1 MMDLNSMM
9 KDLSVFK
16 VKDLKVL
23 SRESGLK
30 LEHKGHKFT
39 KQELIDNLVE
49 YYKEYYKNE
58 VEKVKEDNSKEE
70 EKADVV
76 EAIEA
81 VAEVV
86 EEKQAQ
92 DDEEA
97 WEEGKEEVT
106 EEEQETENKYRG
118 IYATT
123 LKQIAEKYSYEKPQW
138 VYDEVL
144 QIGSTIAFIH
154 YVEAKDQNVY
164 RKLRFA
170 KVVGINRKQK
180 LVKVQ
185 TFYGTEVKIGF
196 DELLFIVSKNDT
208 ANSFP
213 KDIRNYIKGHR
224 TKQGRRD
231 IHDRYINSN
240 KCEE

>member
-1 MMDLNSMM
+1 M
-9 KDLSVFK
+9 KDLSNLK
-16 VKDLKVL
+16 VKDLKAL

-39 KQELIDNLVE
+39 KQELINNLVE
-49 YYKEYYKNE
+49 FYKNE
-58 VEKVKEDNSKEE
+58 EKEGEDDNSKEE

-86 EEKQAQ
+86 EEVQEQ
-92 DDEEA
+92 DDGEA
-97 WEEGKEEVT
+97 WEEGKEETT
-106 EEEQETENKYRG
+106 EKEQETENKYRG

-170 KVVGINRKQK
+170 KVVGINRKQR

-231 IHDRYINSN
+231 IHDRYISSN

>member
-1 MMDLNSMM
+1 MMVSNSIM
-9 KDLSVFK
+9 KDLSNLK
-16 VKDLKVL
+16 VKDLKAL
-23 SRESGLK
+23 SREKGLK

-49 YYKEYYKNE
+49 FYKNE
-58 VEKVKEDNSKEE
+58 EKEGEEDNSKEE

-86 EEKQAQ
+86 EETQAQ

-97 WEEGKEEVT
+97 WEEEKEETT
-106 EEEQETENKYRG
+106 EKEQETENKYRG

-170 KVVGINRKQK
+170 KVVGINRKQR

-231 IHDRYINSN
+231 IHDRYISSN

>member
-1 MMDLNSMM
+1 MVLNSAM
-9 KDLSVFK
+9 KDLSSLK
-16 VKDLKVL
+16 VKDLKAL
-23 SRESGLK
+23 SREKGLK

-39 KQELIDNLVE
+39 KQELINNLVE
-49 YYKEYYKNE
+49 FYKNE
-58 VEKVKEDNSKEE
+58 EKEGAEDNSKEE
-70 EKADVV
+70 EKADVYAKILKKADAEAAKKTNTKAQV
-76 EAIEA
+76 E
-81 VAEVV
+81 
-86 EEKQAQ
+86 
-92 DDEEA
+92 EEA
-97 WEEGKEEVT
+97 WEEEKEET
-106 EEEQETENKYRG
+106 ETKEQETENKYRG

-144 QIGSTIAFIH
+144 QVGSTIAFIH

-231 IHDRYINSN
+231 IHDRYINSS

>member
-1 MMDLNSMM
+1 MMVLNSAM
-9 KDLSVFK
+9 KDLSSLK
-16 VKDLKVL
+16 VKDLKAL
-23 SRESGLK
+23 SREKGLK

-39 KQELIDNLVE
+39 KQELINNLVE
-49 YYKEYYKNE
+49 FYKNE
-58 VEKVKEDNSKEE
+58 EKEGEEDNSKEE

-76 EAIEA
+76 EAI
-81 VAEVV
+81 AEVV
-86 EEKQAQ
+86 EETQAQ

-97 WEEGKEEVT
+97 WEEGKEETT
-106 EEEQETENKYRG
+106 EKEQETENKYRG

-144 QIGSTIAFIH
+144 QVGSTIAFIH

>member
-1 MMDLNSMM
+1 M
-9 KDLSVFK
+9 
-16 VKDLKVL
+16 
-23 SRESGLK
+23 SREKGLK

-39 KQELIDNLVE
+39 KQELINNLVE
-49 YYKEYYKNE
+49 FYKNE
-58 VEKVKEDNSKEE
+58 EKEGEEDNSKEE

-86 EEKQAQ
+86 EETKTQ

-97 WEEGKEEVT
+97 WEEEKEEAT
-106 EEEQETENKYRG
+106 EKEQEIENKHRG

-170 KVVGINRKQK
+170 KVVGINRKQR

>member
-58 VEKVKEDNSKEE
+58 EKEVNEDNSKEE

-86 EEKQAQ
+86 EETQ
-92 DDEEA
+92 DDEEV
-97 WEEGKEEVT
+97 WEEEKEEAK
-106 EEEQETENKYRG
+106 EKEQETENKYRG

-170 KVVGINRKQK
+170 KVVGINRKQR

-185 TFYGTEVKIGF
+185 TFYGTEVKISF

-231 IHDRYINSN
+231 IHDRYINSS

>member
-1 MMDLNSMM
+1 MMVLNSAM
-9 KDLSVFK
+9 KDLSSLK
-16 VKDLKVL
+16 VKDLKAL
-23 SRESGLK
+23 SREKGLK

-39 KQELIDNLVE
+39 KQELINNLVE
-49 YYKEYYKNE
+49 FYKNE
-58 VEKVKEDNSKEE
+58 EKEVNEDNSKEE

-86 EEKQAQ
+86 EETKTQ

-97 WEEGKEEVT
+97 WEEEKEEAT
-106 EEEQETENKYRG
+106 EKEQEIENKYRG

-231 IHDRYINSN
+231 IHDRYINSS

>member
-1 MMDLNSMM
+1 MMVLNNVT
-9 KDLSVFK
+9 KDLSSLK
-16 VKDLKVL
+16 VKDLKAL
-23 SRESGLK
+23 SREKGLK

-39 KQELIDNLVE
+39 KQELINNLVE
-49 YYKEYYKNE
+49 FYKNE
-58 VEKVKEDNSKEE
+58 EKEGEE

-86 EEKQAQ
+86 EETQAQ
-92 DDEEA
+92 NDEEA
-97 WEEGKEEVT
+97 WEEEKEET
-106 EEEQETENKYRG
+106 ETKEQETENKYRG
-118 IYATT
+118 IYVTT

-224 TKQGRRD
+224 TKQGRRY
-231 IHDRYINSN
+231 IHDRYINSS

>member
-1 MMDLNSMM
+1 M
-9 KDLSVFK
+9 KDLSNLK
-16 VKDLKVL
+16 VKDLKAL
-23 SRESGLK
+23 SREKGLK

-39 KQELIDNLVE
+39 KQELIDNLIE
-49 YYKEYYKNE
+49 FYKNE
-58 VEKVKEDNSKEE
+58 EKESEE

-86 EEKQAQ
+86 EETQTQ
-92 DDEEA
+92 NDEEA
-97 WEEGKEEVT
+97 WEEEKEET
-106 EEEQETENKYRG
+106 ETKEQETENKYRG

-154 YVEAKDQNVY
+154 YVEAKDQIVY

-170 KVVGINRKQK
+170 KVVGINRKQR

-231 IHDRYINSN
+231 IHDRYINSS

>member
-1 MMDLNSMM
+1 MMVSNSIM
-9 KDLSVFK
+9 KDLSGFK
-16 VKDLKVL
+16 VKDLKAL
-23 SRESGLK
+23 SREKGLK

-39 KQELIDNLVE
+39 KQELINNLVE
-49 YYKEYYKNE
+49 FYKNE
-58 VEKVKEDNSKEE
+58 EKEGAEDNSKEE

-86 EEKQAQ
+86 EETQAQ
-92 DDEEA
+92 NDEEA
-97 WEEGKEEVT
+97 WEEEKE
-106 EEEQETENKYRG
+106 ETENKYRG

-144 QIGSTIAFIH
+144 QVGSTIAFIH

-185 TFYGTEVKIGF
+185 TFYGAEVKIGF

>member
-1 MMDLNSMM
+1 MMVSNSMM
-9 KDLSVFK
+9 KDLRKLK
-16 VKDLKVL
+16 VKDLKAL

-39 KQELIDNLVE
+39 KQELINNLVE
-49 YYKEYYKNE
+49 FYKNE
-58 VEKVKEDNSKEE
+58 EKEVNEDNSKEE

-86 EEKQAQ
+86 EETKTQ

-97 WEEGKEEVT
+97 WEEEKEETT
-106 EEEQETENKYRG
+106 EKEQETENKYRG

-138 VYDEVL
+138 VYDEIL

-170 KVVGINRKQK
+170 KVVGINRKQR

-231 IHDRYINSN
+231 IHDRYISSN

>member
-1 MMDLNSMM
+1 MMVLNNVT
-9 KDLSVFK
+9 KDLSSLK
-16 VKDLKVL
+16 VKDLKAL
-23 SRESGLK
+23 SREKGLK

-39 KQELIDNLVE
+39 KQELINNLVE
-49 YYKEYYKNE
+49 FYKNE
-58 VEKVKEDNSKEE
+58 EKEGEE

-76 EAIEA
+76 EAI
-81 VAEVV
+81 AEVV
-86 EEKQAQ
+86 EETQAQ
-92 DDEEA
+92 NDEEA
-97 WEEGKEEVT
+97 WEEEKEET
-106 EEEQETENKYRG
+106 ETKEQETENKYRG

-231 IHDRYINSN
+231 IHDRYINSS

>member
-1 MMDLNSMM
+1 MMVSNSIM
-9 KDLSVFK
+9 KDLRKLK
-16 VKDLKVL
+16 VKDLKAL

-49 YYKEYYKNE
+49 LYKNE
-58 VEKVKEDNSKEE
+58 VKEGEEDNSKEE
-70 EKADVV
+70 GKADVV

-86 EEKQAQ
+86 EEMQTQ

-97 WEEGKEEVT
+97 WEEGKEETT
-106 EEEQETENKYRG
+106 EKEQETENKYRG

-170 KVVGINRKQK
+170 KVVGINRKQR

>member
-1 MMDLNSMM
+1 M
-9 KDLSVFK
+9 KDLSNLK
-16 VKDLKVL
+16 VKDLKAL
-23 SRESGLK
+23 SRENGLK

-39 KQELIDNLVE
+39 KQELINNLVE
-49 YYKEYYKNE
+49 FYKNE
-58 VEKVKEDNSKEE
+58 EKEVNEDNSKEE

-86 EEKQAQ
+86 EETQAQ

-97 WEEGKEEVT
+97 WEEGKEETT
-106 EEEQETENKYRG
+106 EKEQETENKYRG

-180 LVKVQ
+180 LVNVQ

-231 IHDRYINSN
+231 IHDRYISSN
-240 KCEE
+240 KCEDEC

>member
-1 MMDLNSMM
+1 MMVSNSIM
-9 KDLSVFK
+9 KDLSGFK
-16 VKDLKVL
+16 VKDLKAL
-23 SRESGLK
+23 SREKGLK

-39 KQELIDNLVE
+39 KQELINNLVE
-49 YYKEYYKNE
+49 FYKN
-58 VEKVKEDNSKEE
+58 E

-86 EEKQAQ
+86 EETQAQ
-92 DDEEA
+92 NDEEA
-97 WEEGKEEVT
+97 WEEEKEEAT
-106 EEEQETENKYRG
+106 EKEQETENKYRG

-144 QIGSTIAFIH
+144 QVGSTIAFIH

>member
-1 MMDLNSMM
+1 MMVSNSIM
-9 KDLSVFK
+9 KDLSGFK
-16 VKDLKVL
+16 VKDLKAL
-23 SRESGLK
+23 SREKGLK

-39 KQELIDNLVE
+39 KQELINNLVE
-49 YYKEYYKNE
+49 FYKNE
-58 VEKVKEDNSKEE
+58 EKEGEE

-81 VAEVV
+81 IEAVAEVV
-86 EEKQAQ
+86 EETQ

-97 WEEGKEEVT
+97 WEEGKEET
-106 EEEQETENKYRG
+106 KEKEQETENKYRG

-144 QIGSTIAFIH
+144 QVGSTIAFIH

>member
-1 MMDLNSMM
+1 MMVSNNIM
-9 KDLSVFK
+9 KDLRSLK
-16 VKDLKVL
+16 VKDLKAL
-23 SRESGLK
+23 SREKGLK

-49 YYKEYYKNE
+49 YYKNE
-58 VEKVKEDNSKEE
+58 EKEDNSKNE

-81 VAEVV
+81 VSEVV
-86 EEKQAQ
+86 EETQTQ

-97 WEEGKEEVT
+97 WEEEKEEVT

-231 IHDRYINSN
+231 IHDRYINSS

>member
-1 MMDLNSMM
+1 MVLNNVT
-9 KDLSVFK
+9 KDLSSLK
-16 VKDLKVL
+16 VKDLKAL
-23 SRESGLK
+23 SREKGLK

-39 KQELIDNLVE
+39 KQELINNLVE
-49 YYKEYYKNE
+49 FYKNE
-58 VEKVKEDNSKEE
+58 EKEGEE

-81 VAEVV
+81 VVEVV
-86 EEKQAQ
+86 EETQAQ
-92 DDEEA
+92 NDEEA
-97 WEEGKEEVT
+97 WEEEKEET
-106 EEEQETENKYRG
+106 ETKEQETENKYRG

-170 KVVGINRKQK
+170 KVVGINRKQR

-231 IHDRYINSN
+231 IHDRYINSS

>member
-1 MMDLNSMM
+1 MMVLNNVT
-9 KDLSVFK
+9 KDLSSLK
-16 VKDLKVL
+16 VKDLKAL
-23 SRESGLK
+23 SREKGLK
-30 LEHKGHKFT
+30 LEHKGHKYT
-39 KQELIDNLVE
+39 KQELINNLVE
-49 YYKEYYKNE
+49 FYKNE
-58 VEKVKEDNSKEE
+58 EKEGEE

-86 EEKQAQ
+86 EETQAQ
-92 DDEEA
+92 NDEEA
-97 WEEGKEEVT
+97 WEEEKEET
-106 EEEQETENKYRG
+106 ETKEQETENKYRG

-231 IHDRYINSN
+231 IHDRYINSS

>member
-1 MMDLNSMM
+1 MVSNSIM
-9 KDLSVFK
+9 KDLSGFK
-16 VKDLKVL
+16 VKDLKAL
-23 SRESGLK
+23 SREKGLK

-39 KQELIDNLVE
+39 KQELINNLVE
-49 YYKEYYKNE
+49 FYKNE
-58 VEKVKEDNSKEE
+58 EKEGEE

-86 EEKQAQ
+86 EETQ

-97 WEEGKEEVT
+97 WEEEKEEAT
-106 EEEQETENKYRG
+106 EKEQETENKYRG

-123 LKQIAEKYSYEKPQW
+123 LKQIAEKYSYEKPQL

>member
-1 MMDLNSMM
+1 MMVSNSIM
-9 KDLSVFK
+9 KDLSGFK
-16 VKDLKVL
+16 VKDLKAL
-23 SRESGLK
+23 SREKGLK

-39 KQELIDNLVE
+39 KQELLNNLVE
-49 YYKEYYKNE
+49 YYKNE
-58 VEKVKEDNSKEE
+58 EKEVNEDNSKEE

-86 EEKQAQ
+86 EEVQAQ

-97 WEEGKEEVT
+97 WEEEKEETT
-106 EEEQETENKYRG
+106 EGEQETENKYRG

-170 KVVGINRKQK
+170 KVVGINRKQR

-231 IHDRYINSN
+231 IHDRYISSN

>member
-1 MMDLNSMM
+1 MMVSNSIM
-9 KDLSVFK
+9 KDLSGFK
-16 VKDLKVL
+16 VKDLKAL
-23 SRESGLK
+23 SREKGLK

-39 KQELIDNLVE
+39 KQELINNLVE
-49 YYKEYYKNE
+49 FYKNE
-58 VEKVKEDNSKEE
+58 EKEVNEDNSKEE

-86 EEKQAQ
+86 EETKTQ

-97 WEEGKEEVT
+97 WEEEKEEAT
-106 EEEQETENKYRG
+106 EKEQETENKYRG

-231 IHDRYINSN
+231 IHDRYISSN

>member
-1 MMDLNSMM
+1 MVLNNVT
-9 KDLSVFK
+9 KDLSSLK
-16 VKDLKVL
+16 VKDLKAL
-23 SRESGLK
+23 SREKGLK

-39 KQELIDNLVE
+39 KQELINNLVE
-49 YYKEYYKNE
+49 FYKNE
-58 VEKVKEDNSKEE
+58 EKEGEE

-86 EEKQAQ
+86 EETQAQ
-92 DDEEA
+92 NDEEA
-97 WEEGKEEVT
+97 WEEEKEET
-106 EEEQETENKYRG
+106 ETKEQETENKYRG

-231 IHDRYINSN
+231 IHDRYINSS

>member
-1 MMDLNSMM
+1 MVLNSAM
-9 KDLSVFK
+9 KDLSSLK
-16 VKDLKVL
+16 VKDLKAL
-23 SRESGLK
+23 SREKGLK

-39 KQELIDNLVE
+39 KQELINNLVE
-49 YYKEYYKNE
+49 FYKNE
-58 VEKVKEDNSKEE
+58 EKEGAEDNSKEE

-76 EAIEA
+76 EA

-86 EEKQAQ
+86 EETQAQ

-97 WEEGKEEVT
+97 WEEEKEETT
-106 EEEQETENKYRG
+106 EKEQETENKYRG

-144 QIGSTIAFIH
+144 QVGSTIAFIH

-213 KDIRNYIKGHR
+213 KDIRNYIKGNR

>member
-1 MMDLNSMM
+1 MMVSNSIM
-9 KDLSVFK
+9 KDLSGFK
-16 VKDLKVL
+16 VKDLKAL
-23 SRESGLK
+23 SREKGLK

-49 YYKEYYKNE
+49 FYKNE
-58 VEKVKEDNSKEE
+58 EKEVNEDNSKEE

-86 EEKQAQ
+86 EETKTQ

-97 WEEGKEEVT
+97 WEEEKEEAT
-106 EEEQETENKYRG
+106 EKEQETENKYRG

-123 LKQIAEKYSYEKPQW
+123 LKQIVEKYSYEKPQC

-144 QIGSTIAFIH
+144 QVGSTIAFIH

-231 IHDRYINSN
+231 IHDRYISSN

>member
-1 MMDLNSMM
+1 M
-9 KDLSVFK
+9 KDLSNLK
-16 VKDLKVL
+16 VKDLKAL
-23 SRESGLK
+23 SRENGLK

-39 KQELIDNLVE
+39 KQELINNLVE
-49 YYKEYYKNE
+49 FYKNE
-58 VEKVKEDNSKEE
+58 EKEGEEDNSKEE

-86 EEKQAQ
+86 EETQAQ

-97 WEEGKEEVT
+97 WEEGKEETT
-106 EEEQETENKYRG
+106 EKEQETENKYRG

-170 KVVGINRKQK
+170 KVVGINRKQR

-231 IHDRYINSN
+231 IHDRYISSN

>member
-1 MMDLNSMM
+1 M
-9 KDLSVFK
+9 KDLSNLK
-16 VKDLKVL
+16 VKDLKAL
-23 SRESGLK
+23 SREKGLK

-49 YYKEYYKNE
+49 FYKNE
-58 VEKVKEDNSKEE
+58 EKEGEEDNSKEE

-86 EEKQAQ
+86 EETQTQ

-97 WEEGKEEVT
+97 WEEGKEETT
-106 EEEQETENKYRG
+106 EKEQETENKYRG

-144 QIGSTIAFIH
+144 QVGSTIAFIH

>member
-1 MMDLNSMM
+1 MMVLNNVT
-9 KDLSVFK
+9 KDLSSLK
-16 VKDLKVL
+16 VKDLKAL
-23 SRESGLK
+23 SREKGLK

-39 KQELIDNLVE
+39 KQELINNLVE
-49 YYKEYYKNE
+49 FYKNE
-58 VEKVKEDNSKEE
+58 EKEGEE

-86 EEKQAQ
+86 EETQAQ
-92 DDEEA
+92 NDEEA
-97 WEEGKEEVT
+97 WEEEKEET
-106 EEEQETENKYRG
+106 ETKEQETENKYRG

-185 TFYGTEVKIGF
+185 TFYGTDVKIGF

-231 IHDRYINSN
+231 IHDRYINSS

>member
-1 MMDLNSMM
+1 M
-9 KDLSVFK
+9 KDLSNLK
-16 VKDLKVL
+16 VKDLKAL

-39 KQELIDNLVE
+39 KQELINNLVE
-49 YYKEYYKNE
+49 FYKNE
-58 VEKVKEDNSKEE
+58 EKEGEENNSKEE

-86 EEKQAQ
+86 EKTQAQ

-97 WEEGKEEVT
+97 WEEGKEETT
-106 EEEQETENKYRG
+106 EKEQETENKYRR

-170 KVVGINRKQK
+170 KVVGINRKQR

-231 IHDRYINSN
+231 IHDRYISSN

>member
-49 YYKEYYKNE
+49 YYKEYCKNE
-58 VEKVKEDNSKEE
+58 ENEVNEDNSKEE

-86 EEKQAQ
+86 EETKTQ
-92 DDEEA
+92 DEEEA
-97 WEEGKEEVT
+97 WEEEKEET
-106 EEEQETENKYRG
+106 TEEQETENKYRG

-144 QIGSTIAFIH
+144 QVGSTIAFIH

>member
-1 MMDLNSMM
+1 MMVSNSIM
-9 KDLSVFK
+9 KDLSGFK
-16 VKDLKVL
+16 VKDLKAL
-23 SRESGLK
+23 SREKGLK

-39 KQELIDNLVE
+39 KKELINNLVE
-49 YYKEYYKNE
+49 FYKNE
-58 VEKVKEDNSKEE
+58 EKEGAEDNSKEE

-76 EAIEA
+76 EAIE
-81 VAEVV
+81 VV
-86 EEKQAQ
+86 EETHAQ

-97 WEEGKEEVT
+97 WEEGKEEAT
-106 EEEQETENKYRG
+106 EKEQETENKYRG

-144 QIGSTIAFIH
+144 QVGSTIAFIH

>member
-1 MMDLNSMM
+1 MMVLNSAM
-9 KDLSVFK
+9 KDLSSLK
-16 VKDLKVL
+16 VKDLKAL
-23 SRESGLK
+23 SREKGLK
-30 LEHKGHKFT
+30 LEHKGHKFI
-39 KQELIDNLVE
+39 KQELINNLVE
-49 YYKEYYKNE
+49 FYKNE
-58 VEKVKEDNSKEE
+58 EKEVNEDNSKEE

-86 EEKQAQ
+86 EETKTQ

-97 WEEGKEEVT
+97 WEEEKEEAT
-106 EEEQETENKYRG
+106 EKEQEIENKYRG

-170 KVVGINRKQK
+170 KVVGINRKQR

>member
-1 MMDLNSMM
+1 M
-9 KDLSVFK
+9 KDLSNLK
-16 VKDLKVL
+16 VKDLKAL
-23 SRESGLK
+23 SREKGLK

-49 YYKEYYKNE
+49 FYKNE
-58 VEKVKEDNSKEE
+58 EKEGEEDNSKEE

-76 EAIEA
+76 EVIEA
-81 VAEVV
+81 FAEVV
-86 EEKQAQ
+86 EETHAQ

-97 WEEGKEEVT
+97 WEEGKEEAT
-106 EEEQETENKYRG
+106 EKEQETENKYRG

-144 QIGSTIAFIH
+144 QVGSTIAFIH

-185 TFYGTEVKIGF
+185 TFYGTEVKMGF

>member
-1 MMDLNSMM
+1 MMVSNSIM
-9 KDLSVFK
+9 KDLSGFK
-16 VKDLKVL
+16 VKDLKAL
-23 SRESGLK
+23 SREKGLK

-39 KQELIDNLVE
+39 KQELINNLVE
-49 YYKEYYKNE
+49 FYKNE
-58 VEKVKEDNSKEE
+58 EKEGAEDNSKEE
-70 EKADVV
+70 EK
-76 EAIEA
+76 
-81 VAEVV
+81 
-86 EEKQAQ
+86 EE
-92 DDEEA
+92 
-97 WEEGKEEVT
+97 T
-106 EEEQETENKYRG
+106 ETKEQETENKYRG

-144 QIGSTIAFIH
+144 QVGSTIAFIH

>member
-1 MMDLNSMM
+1 MMVLNNVT
-9 KDLSVFK
+9 KDLSSLK
-16 VKDLKVL
+16 VKDLKAL
-23 SRESGLK
+23 SREKGLK

-39 KQELIDNLVE
+39 KQELINNIVE
-49 YYKEYYKNE
+49 FYKNE
-58 VEKVKEDNSKEE
+58 EKEGEE

-86 EEKQAQ
+86 EETQAQ
-92 DDEEA
+92 NDEEA
-97 WEEGKEEVT
+97 WEEEKEET
-106 EEEQETENKYRG
+106 ETKEQETENKYRG

-213 KDIRNYIKGHR
+213 KDIRNYIKGYR

-231 IHDRYINSN
+231 IHDRYINSS

>member
-1 MMDLNSMM
+1 MMVSNSIM
-9 KDLSVFK
+9 KDLSGFK
-16 VKDLKVL
+16 VKDLKAL
-23 SRESGLK
+23 SREKGLK

-49 YYKEYYKNE
+49 FYKNE
-58 VEKVKEDNSKEE
+58 EKEVNEDNSKEE
-70 EKADVV
+70 QKADVV

-86 EEKQAQ
+86 EEPKTQ

-97 WEEGKEEVT
+97 WEEEKEEAT
-106 EEEQETENKYRG
+106 EKEQETENKYRG

-144 QIGSTIAFIH
+144 QVGSTIAFIH

-213 KDIRNYIKGHR
+213 KDI
-224 TKQGRRD
+224 
-231 IHDRYINSN
+231 HDRYISSN

>member
-1 MMDLNSMM
+1 MMVLNNVT
-9 KDLSVFK
+9 KDLSSLK
-16 VKDLKVL
+16 VKDLKAL
-23 SRESGLK
+23 SREKGLK

-39 KQELIDNLVE
+39 KKELINNLVE
-49 YYKEYYKNE
+49 FYKNE
-58 VEKVKEDNSKEE
+58 EKEGEE

-86 EEKQAQ
+86 EETKTQ

-97 WEEGKEEVT
+97 WEEEKEEAT
-106 EEEQETENKYRG
+106 EKEQETENKYRG

-144 QIGSTIAFIH
+144 QVGSTIAFIH

-231 IHDRYINSN
+231 IHDRYISSN

>member
-1 MMDLNSMM
+1 MMVLNNVT
-9 KDLSVFK
+9 KDLGSLK
-16 VKDLKVL
+16 VKDLKAL
-23 SRESGLK
+23 SREKGLK

-39 KQELIDNLVE
+39 KQELINNLVE
-49 YYKEYYKNE
+49 FYKNE
-58 VEKVKEDNSKEE
+58 EKEGEE

-86 EEKQAQ
+86 EETQAQ
-92 DDEEA
+92 NDEEA
-97 WEEGKEEVT
+97 WEEEKEET
-106 EEEQETENKYRG
+106 ETKEQETENKYRG

-231 IHDRYINSN
+231 IHDRYINSS